1 MGQWDSSPYICIR
14 VYTGARIRG
23 KWVIVEIIR
32 IVMISS
38 SSRNMRCYQK
48 NTTLSHALYVSPKLS
63 RIAKAPSGPRS
74 PVREAAMRIIEL
86 ETEVNNG
93 IAQIMRLKTEI
104 GESIRSV
111 NSIECETLLEMRYLT
126 FMGWKHIASQ
136 LNYSQDYIYHLH
148 QKALR
153 LVRIPRV

>member
-1 MGQWDSSPYICIR
+1 
-14 VYTGARIRG
+14 
-23 KWVIVEIIR
+23 
-32 IVMISS
+32 
-38 SSRNMRCYQK
+38 
-48 NTTLSHALYVSPKLS
+48 
-63 RIAKAPSGPRS
+63 
-74 PVREAAMRIIEL
+74 MRIIEL